1 MDDNLNYETHLL
13 ISSKKLI
20 ISVISNLDKKIYQEE
35 LILQNN
41 SREPNFEKLDQ
52 FLNEN
57 IFKIEK
63 KLKNFIKKTS
73 VILDLDVF
81 LTVEISIKKNNYGNF
96 FNIKNLNH
104 LLYEAKDCCKKTID
118 KQRIVHMV
126 INNYQFDNKSY
137 SYLPDNIKCNSY
149 SLDIKFHCIPI
160 ELVENL
166 EKVLKKYQISL
177 SQVVNSQYVRN
188 FLSNKQNDL
197 FLMTKKVIS
206 GHNPNEVLFVD
217 KIPKNKGFFEKFFN
231 LFN

>member
-81 LTVEISIKKNNYGNF
+81 LTVEISIKKNNYGDF
-96 FNIKNLNH
+96 FNLKNLNH
-104 LLYEAKDCCKKTID
+104 LLYEVKDYCKKTID
-118 KQRIVHMV
+118 KKKIVHMM
-126 INNYQFDNKSY
+126 IENYQLDNKSY
-137 SYLPDNIKCNSY
+137 SYLPNNVKCSSY
-149 SLDIKFHCIPI
+149 ILDVKFYCIPT

-166 EKVLKKYQISL
+166 EKTLKKYQISL
-177 SQVVNSQYVRN
+177 SQVVNSQYVKK
-188 FLSNKQNDL
+188 FLSDEQNDI
-197 FLMTKKVIS
+197 FLMSKKLIS

-217 KIPKNKGFFEKFFN
+217 KMPKNKGFFEKFFN